1 MISKA
6 EMKMRLRSQL
16 GVAVTMAALLCAM
29 FSVSAEAKS
38 KTHKDQ
44 TVVQLS
50 AEEGVQPKSKLRVAN
65 YSFKQMGAQKPIM
78 LRGVEGSMSFPFSVR
93 SDEVVVAAKLKLS
106 YNYSPSMLPEL
117 SHLMV
122 MMNDE
127 VIHVLALPHDKD
139 KGDAN
144 RTEFDIDPRFF
155 TDFNK
160 LKFKL
165 VGHYTYKC
173 EDPMHSSLWLEFS
186 NMGSIELTLAPLT
199 LENDLK
205 LLPLP
210 FFDRRDN
217 ANLDLPF
224 VFSSNPSL
232 GTLKA
237 AGVTASWFGGLAS
250 YRGARFPVSLD
261 QLPEGNAVVFLQG
274 DEHIG
279 TLSGAGG
286 ASVSLLSHPTVP
298 GAKLLLVTGSNDEEM
313 LRAARAITLNHKTLT
328 GQRAA
333 ISESTEPPV
342 RKPYDAPS
350 WLPTDRAVRF
360 GELSN
365 LDDLQV
371 HGYYNEPIKLDFRI
385 PPDLFTWRSAGIPVD
400 LKYRYTNLPYN
411 KSSSL
416 NVDINNRFV
425 QAMALND
432 YIDHDSMT
440 GKAAAL
446 LHDGDEAKRSESV
459 LIPPYQLNARNQL
472 QLNYYFDMTKEGEC
486 KDNYLNNMQGSIDAD
501 STLDFSQFPH
511 YAPLPDL
518 AAFANLG
525 FPYTRLADLSQS
537 AVVLPAQPNTGE
549 IGLYLA
555 VMGHMGESTGYPALR
570 HRLVA
575 SADIDQVN
583 DDDLIVIASSQH
595 QDLLHKWADYLP
607 IVEQDGERHVR
618 EPNIFKRLYYRWA
631 GQDTQGSNHPEA
643 KLNFKGGSSL
653 ATIMAFESPL
663 HAKRSAVVM
672 YADDASD
679 LGKISDI
686 FYSRTQIA
694 DMQGDFII
702 LDNKN
707 VVNARVSDTYYV
719 GDLDWYTRLRWLITA
734 HPLIAVL
741 LGLLIAILLAVLMYR
756 MLRKIAAKRLNI
768 QH

>member
-1 MISKA
+1 
-6 EMKMRLRSQL
+6 
-16 GVAVTMAALLCAM
+16 
-29 FSVSAEAKS
+29 
-38 KTHKDQ
+38 
-44 TVVQLS
+44 
-50 AEEGVQPKSKLRVAN
+50 
-65 YSFKQMGAQKPIM
+65 
-78 LRGVEGSMSFPFSVR
+78 
-93 SDEVVVAAKLKLS
+93 
-106 YNYSPSMLPEL
+106 
-117 SHLMV
+117 
-122 MMNDE
+122 
-127 VIHVLALPHDKD
+127 
-139 KGDAN
+139 
-144 RTEFDIDPRFF
+144 
-155 TDFNK
+155 
-160 LKFKL
+160 
-165 VGHYTYKC
+165 
-173 EDPMHSSLWLEFS
+173 MHSSLWLELS

-224 VFSSNPSL
+224 VFSANPSL

-261 QLPEGNAVVFLQG
+261 KLPEGNAVVFLQG
-274 DEHIG
+274 NEHIG
-279 TLSGAGG
+279 TLTGGGG
-286 ASVSLLSHPTVP
+286 AAISLIAHPTLP
-298 GAKLLLVTGSNDEEM
+298 GAKLLLVTGNNDDDL
-313 LRAARAITLNHKTLT
+313 LRVARAITLNHSSLT
-328 GQRAA
+328 GQHAL
-333 ISESTEPPV
+333 ITESTEPPL

-350 WLPTDRAVRF
+350 WLPTDRPVRF
-360 GELSN
+360 GELTG

-371 HGYYNEPIKLDFRI
+371 HGYYNDSIKLDFRI
-385 PPDLFTWRSAGIPVD
+385 PPDLFTWRSAGVPID

-432 YIDHDSMT
+432 YMEQGT
-440 GKAAAL
+440 VTAKAAAL
-446 LHDGDEAKRSESV
+446 LRDGDQALREETL

-525 FPYTRLADLSQS
+525 FPYTRMADLSRS
-537 AVVLPAQPNTGE
+537 AVVLPAQPNSDE
-549 IGLYLA
+549 IALYLS
-555 VMGHMGESTGYPALR
+555 VMGHMGEATGYPALR
-570 HRLVA
+570 HSLV
-575 SADIDQVN
+575 SPADVDNVA
-583 DDDLIVIASSQH
+583 DDDLIVIASARH
-595 QDLLHKWADYLP
+595 QELLTKWADYLP
-607 IVEQDGERHVR
+607 IVEQDGVRHVR

-631 GQDTQGSNHPEA
+631 GQDTQGSDHPEA
-643 KLNFKGGSSL
+643 KLSFKGGSSL

-663 HAKRSAVVM
+663 RSKRSTVVM

-679 LGKISDI
+679 LAKIGDV
-686 FYSRTQIA
+686 FYNRKQIA

-702 LDNKN
+702 LDHNS
-707 VVNARVSDTYYV
+707 VVNARVSDTYFV

-734 HPLIAVL
+734 HPFVAVL
-741 LGLLIAILLAVLMYR
+741 LGLLIAILLAALMYR
-756 MLRKIAAKRLNI
+756 LLRKVAAKRLSTK
-768 QH
+768 H

>member
-1 MISKA
+1 MTSKA
-6 EMKMRLRSQL
+6 GMNRGLRTQM
-16 GVAVTMAALLCAM
+16 GVAMVIAALLCSM
-29 FSVSAEAKS
+29 LSLSAEAK
-38 KTHKDQ
+38 TRKDD
-44 TVVQLS
+44 TVIQLGTEDAS
-50 AEEGVQPKSKLRVAN
+50 QNKVKLRVVN
-65 YSFKQMGAQKPIM
+65 YSLKQMGAQKPVM
-78 LRGVEGSMSFPFSVR
+78 LRGVEGSMLFPFSIR
-93 SDEVVVAAKLKLS
+93 SDEVVVGAKLKLS

-127 VIHVLALPHDKD
+127 VVHVLALPHDKD

-165 VGHYTYKC
+165 IGHYTYKC
-173 EDPMHSSLWLEFS
+173 EDPMHSSLWLELS
-186 NMGSIELTLAPLT
+186 NLGVIELTLAPLT

-224 VFSSNPSL
+224 VFSAAPSL

-250 YRGARFPVSLD
+250 YRGARFPVTLD
-261 QLPEGNAVVFLQG
+261 KLPEGNAVVFLQSN
-274 DEHIG
+274 EHIG
-279 TLSGAGG
+279 TLSGSNG

-298 GAKLLLVTGSNDEEM
+298 GAKLLLVSGSNDEEM
-313 LRAARAITLNHKTLT
+313 LRAARAITLNHKSLT
-328 GQRAA
+328 GQHAS
-333 ISESTEPPV
+333 ISESTEPPA

-350 WLPTDRAVRF
+350 WLPTDRPVRF
-360 GELSN
+360 GELAK

-371 HGYYNEPIKLDFRI
+371 HGYFNDPIKLDFRI
-385 PPDLFTWRSAGIPVD
+385 PPDLFTWRSAGVPVD

-416 NVDINNRFV
+416 NIDINNRFV

-432 YIDHDSMT
+432 FMGDGSIT
-440 GKAAAL
+440 EKTAAL
-446 LHDGDEAKRSESV
+446 LRDGEEAKREESV
-459 LIPPYQLNARNQL
+459 LIPPYQLIARNQL

-486 KDNYLNNMQGSIDAD
+486 RDNYLNNMQGSIDAD

-525 FPYTRLADLSQS
+525 FPYTRMADLSDS
-537 AVVLPAQPNTGE
+537 AVVLPAQPNAGE
-549 IGLYLA
+549 IGLYLS

-570 HRLVA
+570 HTLVS
-575 SADIDQVN
+575 SADIDQVSK
-583 DDDLIVIASSQH
+583 DDLIVIASSQH

-631 GQDTQGSNHPEA
+631 GLDTLGSDHPEA
-643 KLNFKGGSSL
+643 KLSFKGGSSL

-663 HAKRSAVVM
+663 HSKRSAVVM

-679 LGKISDI
+679 LTKIGDI

-719 GDLDWYTRLRWLITA
+719 GDLDWYTKLRWLITQ
-734 HPLIAVL
+734 HPIIAVL

-756 MLRKIAAKRLNI
+756 MLRKIAAKRLSTK
-768 QH
+768 H